1 MCQLVPSKNR
11 VDLPKIFGFDGLC
24 AVVPS
29 SLDVSAIFPDLEV
42 ADGNASNV
50 APPSSDMGDWPWRF
64 LVGMF
69 LRFELLV
76 ICIQ

>member
-29 SLDVSAIFPDLEV
+29 SLDVSAVFPDLEV

-50 APPSSDMGDWPWRF
+50 LHHLLIWGTGFGDSW
-64 LVGMF
+64 
-69 LRFELLV
+69 
-76 ICIQ
+76 